1 MDTKATALLSLSAV
15 VVLIIIMQ
23 TVTIKVNYNLVAY
36 VLFASVMIISML
48 NLLYRSERVIAA
60 VAILILFIL
69 IFTFFGLRWFKYGIT
84 SNSMNANAT
93 YPPVINTCPDYMSLT
108 TKSDG
113 TTKAC
118 IDTVGLGTG
127 GSTTSDIKTWRKGT
141 TPATAGQEYYFD
153 YIYTPGMTKSQ
164 IAGLKD
170 QANDKKITWEGVTD
184 GLYQAWA

>member
-23 TVTIKVNYNLVAY
+23 TVTIEVNYNLVAY

-60 VAILILFIL
+60 VVMLILFVL
-69 IFTFFGLRWFKYGIT
+69 IFTFFGLRWFRYGIT

-108 TKSDG
+108 TVKRNGLMTD
-113 TTKAC
+113 TKAC
-118 IDTVGLGTG
+118 IDTVGLGSGVT
-127 GSTTSDIKTWRKGT
+127 TWKENTSDLS
-141 TPATAGQEYYFD
+141 TPGEEYYFT
-153 YIYTPGMTKSQ
+153 YIYEPNMSKDQ
-164 IAGLKD
+164 IKALKD
-170 QANDKKITWEGVTD
+170 QADAKKLTWEGITD
-184 GLYQAWA
+184 GLFEAMP

>member
-69 IFTFFGLRWFKYGIT
+69 IFTFFGLRWFKYGIA

-108 TKSDG
+108 NVKVGGSMTD
-113 TTKAC
+113 TKAC
-118 IDTVGLGTG
+118 IDTVGLGSGVTTWKENTNDLQSP
-127 GSTTSDIKTWRKGT
+127 GS
-141 TPATAGQEYYFD
+141 EYYFT
-153 YIYTPGMTKSQ
+153 YIYDPKMS
-164 IAGLKD
+164 KD
-170 QANDKKITWEGVTD
+170 QIKALRDQAVAKGLTWEGVTD
-184 GLYQAWA
+184 DLYQAWA

>member
-15 VVLIIIMQ
+15 VVLIIVMQ

-48 NLLYRSERVIAA
+48 NLLYRSERIIAA
-60 VAILILFIL
+60 VAILVLFIL
-69 IFTFFGLRWFKYGIT
+69 VFTFFGLRWFKYGIT
-84 SNSMNANAT
+84 SNSMNKDAT

-118 IDTVGLGTG
+118 IDTVGLGVG
-127 GSTTSDIKTWRKGT
+127 GSTSRITTWRTGT
-141 TPATAGQEYYFD
+141 TPQTATSDHYFNF
-153 YIYTPGMTKSQ
+153 IYRPGMSKSE
-164 IAGLKD
+164 IGGLKD
-170 QANDKKITWEGVTD
+170 QAIDKKITWEGVTD

>member
-23 TVTIKVNYNLVAY
+23 TVTIEVNYNLVAY

-60 VAILILFIL
+60 VAMLILFVL
-69 IFTFFGLRWFKYGIT
+69 IFTFFGLRWFRYGIT

-108 TKSDG
+108 TIKRNGIMID
-113 TTKAC
+113 TKAC
-118 IDTVGLGTG
+118 IDTVGLGSGVTTWTTG
-127 GSTTSDIKTWRKGT
+127 TSDFS
-141 TPATAGQEYYFD
+141 TPDSAHYFT
-153 YIYTPGMTKSQ
+153 YIYEPNMS
-164 IAGLKD
+164 KD
-170 QANDKKITWEGVTD
+170 QIKALKEQAIAKRLTWEGVTD
-184 GLYQAWA
+184 DFYQAWA